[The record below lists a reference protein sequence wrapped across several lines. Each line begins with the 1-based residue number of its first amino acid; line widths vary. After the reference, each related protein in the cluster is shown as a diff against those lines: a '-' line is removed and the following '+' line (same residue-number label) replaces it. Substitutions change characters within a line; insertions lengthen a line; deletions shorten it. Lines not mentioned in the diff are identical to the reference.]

1 MRILQVHNRH
11 RSNSPGGEDR
21 VVDQEAA
28 ALVARGHVVECFERA
43 NDDIDQWNPSRKALI
58 PARVLWANEVRRALA
73 RTIRQIRPDVVH
85 VHNTFP
91 LISPSVLLACRS
103 AGVPAVVTV
112 HNYRMMCPS
121 GELFRKESVCRDC
134 VGRLPLPAIRHG
146 CYHDSRLESLPAAV
160 AVAAHRRVWRTIPS
174 AYVFISNAQR
184 RQFASLRLPEKRVFV
199 KSNLIPAIELD
210 PVTPRHVVLYA
221 GRLTPSKGID
231 VLLTAWDR
239 YTAANPMGRL
249 GLVIAGSGPLEER
262 VAAWASSRTSVEIT
276 GHVSR
281 HECATL
287 TASARAVIVPSTWE
301 EGFGLIAVEAM
312 AAGVPPVASARG
324 AFPELI
330 EHAVDGVLFDAR
342 DPHGLARIFAE
353 IDEFPERYAGYG
365 RAARRA
371 YERRFDPSTNVEQL
385 LDIYAFALEHPV
397 LESKARTQYSVA
409 EPWAPSDESLEL
421 DGARSCRPASDTKH
435 AASTRS

>member
-28 ALVARGHVVECFERA
+28 ALVVRGHVVERFERA
-43 NDDIDQWNPSRKALI
+43 NDDIDHWSSGRKALL
-58 PARVLWANEVRRALA
+58 PARVLWANDARRELA
-73 RTIRQIRPDVVH
+73 KTIRQARPDVVH

-91 LISPSVLLACRS
+91 LISPSVLLACRT
-103 AGVPAVVTV
+103 AEVPAVVTV
-112 HNYRMMCPS
+112 HNYRMICPS
-121 GELFRKESVCRDC
+121 GELFREESVCRDC
-134 VGRLPLPAIRHG
+134 VGRFPLPAIRHG
-146 CYHDSRLESLPAAV
+146 CYHGSHLESLPAAAALV
-160 AVAAHRRVWRTIPS
+160 AHRRVWRTIPS

-184 RQFASLRLPEKRVFV
+184 RQFMSLRLPESRVFV
-199 KSNLIPAIELD
+199 KTNLIPATELG
-210 PVTPRHVVLYA
+210 PVTPRQIVLYA
-221 GRLTPSKGID
+221 GRLTPSKGIN

-249 GLVIAGSGPLEER
+249 GLVIAGSGPLAER
-262 VAAWASSRTSVEIT
+262 VAAWASSRTSVEVT
-276 GHVSR
+276 GLLSR
-281 HECATL
+281 RECATL

-330 EHAVDGVLFDAR
+330 EHRVDGVLFDAGDAQR
-342 DPHGLARIFAE
+342 LAQIFAE
-353 IDEFPERYAGYG
+353 IDEFPERYASYG
-365 RAARRA
+365 RAARRT
-371 YERRFDPSTNVEQL
+371 YERRFDPNTNVEQL

-397 LESKARTQYSVA
+397 LKSQARREISGS
-409 EPWAPSDESLEL
+409 EPWAPSEKSDEEI
-421 DGARSCRPASDTKH
+421 GARSCGPASDTKH
-435 AASTRS
+435 SASTRS